1 MTGTWV
7 RLQADLNCNLRRGA
21 WYRLIKIEQ
30 FAVIVDVNRKPVP
43 VVRAFVQIRN
53 APPRHWT
60 VVPTPPHGARPLP
73 PDVGS
78 HYAVCPS
85 CGDRVALHG
94 RPRRMLCLRCGVDFA
109 VAWDEHYLS
118 QAL

>member
-21 WYRLIKIEQ
+21 WYRLLKVERL
-30 FAVIVDVNRKPVP
+30 AVVVDVNHKAVP
-43 VVRAFVQIRN
+43 VVRAFVQITK
-53 APPRHWT
+53 APPRRWT
-60 VVPTPPHGARPLP
+60 VVATPAHTARALP

-85 CGDRVALHG
+85 CRDRVALHG
-94 RPRRMLCLRCGVDFA
+94 RPRRMLCRRCGVDFA
-109 VAWDEHYLS
+109 VAWEEHYL
-118 QAL
+118 AEPL